1 MLQTLLK
8 NRKSFTKKPYC
19 EDSDHVL
26 GEILEQVNTDTGR
39 YYKTP
44 AGVLYP
50 SVTTVTGLMGAK
62 GIAAWR
68 ARIGEAEAN
77 KISSIASKRGTR
89 IHQLCEDY
97 INGAEITPDDYDY
110 NDVINFTLLKK
121 VIDDHIDNVHMQEVR
136 LYSDYLKM
144 AGTVDCVA
152 EFKGMLSIIDFKT
165 AKKAK
170 NREYITNYFC
180 QAAAYAIMY
189 EERTGIP
196 VSKIVIIISVD
207 DDEVQVFEDR
217 RNYYVTQLLEVREK
231 YRLTY
236 NI

>member
-1 MLQTLLK
+1 MLKTLLN
-8 NRKSFTKKPYC
+8 NRKHFTKKPYY
-19 EDSDHVL
+19 ENSEHVI

-44 AGVLYP
+44 AGILYP
-50 SVTTVTGLMGAK
+50 SVTTVTGLMGADAIK
-62 GIAAWR
+62 AWR
-68 ARIGEAEAN
+68 ARVGEAEAN
-77 KISSIASKRGTR
+77 KISSTASKRGTR

-97 INGAEITPDDYDY
+97 INGSEIDHTKYDY
-110 NDVINFTLLKK
+110 NDAFNFEKLKT
-121 VIDDHIDNVHMQEVR
+121 VIDNHIDNIHMQEAR

-165 AKKAK
+165 AKKPK

-236 NI
+236 NV